1 MKTSL
6 NKSGIQESSIHVHS
20 SEFNIPLIQ
29 PIPCPNCGSSA
40 QRKHLVKLEQT
51 KIECPSCDY
60 LLLTCSRTGRVK
72 EAYAPGIYWGNGR
85 SK

>member
-1 MKTSL
+1 MKTSF
-6 NKSGIQESSIHVHS
+6 NKSGIQASSTDTKA

-29 PIPCPNCGSSA
+29 PMPCPNCGSSA

-51 KIECPSCDY
+51 KVECPSCDY
-60 LLLTCSRTGRVK
+60 FLLTCSRTGRVK

-85 SK
+85 